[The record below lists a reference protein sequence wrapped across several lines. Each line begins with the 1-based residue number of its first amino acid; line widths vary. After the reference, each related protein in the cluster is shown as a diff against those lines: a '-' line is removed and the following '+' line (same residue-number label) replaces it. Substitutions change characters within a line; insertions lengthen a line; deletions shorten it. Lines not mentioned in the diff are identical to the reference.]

1 MDGLS
6 GPTLSCHSQI
16 RPGGVHIAAS
26 VAREESEDGE
36 FQAKAALFQRAKALV
51 FIMTDNASPT
61 READGALF
69 WVDPFKLTTDPGKEV
84 KNFAAE
90 VFEVVE
96 LFRKLKG
103 TLIHPCA
110 NKGHEFGATS
120 VNLPYADINK
130 LTANVILNEDNFPA
144 EALARAKV
152 LLDDNATKGKRVI
165 SISSEEEGDVEPPPP
180 KKIMKVTN
188 PGEGKAKTE
197 KGKAQTNKSERE
209 QWSSNASGLAARAM
223 AELETAIR
231 DGTVDSQALLKF
243 TATMNEAEKWWAR
256 IRTVNEKST
265 AGNTAKKR
273 AGVLLG
279 AWNPSPRPQPCP
291 LLHSCLLPYLS
302 SSGDTGTGEE
312 VLALGR
318 GWD

>member
-1 MDGLS
+1 MRGA
-6 GPTLSCHSQI
+6 I
-16 RPGGVHIAAS
+16 
-26 VAREESEDGE
+26 
-36 FQAKAALFQRAKALV
+36 QR
-51 FIMTDNASPT
+51 
-61 READGALF
+61 R
-69 WVDPFKLTTDPGKEV
+69 
-84 KNFAAE
+84 AAE
-90 VFEVVE
+90 KRGVPHYNIADAGVASDHDSDDNLGNSENIESAYEHLANWSDGKQEE
-96 LFRKLKG
+96 LM
-103 TLIHPCA
+103 IDS
-110 NKGHEFGATS
+110 GAS
-120 VNLPYADINK
+120 LHLYDINK
-130 LTANVILNEDNFPA
+130 LTAYVILNEDNFPK

-152 LLDDNATKGKRVI
+152 LLDDNAAQGKRAI
-165 SISSEEEGDVEPPPP
+165 SISSEEEGGVEPPPP

-197 KGKAQTNKSERE
+197 KDKAKTEKE
-209 QWSSNASGLAARAM
+209 QWSSNGSGLAARAM

-256 IRTVNEKST
+256 IRKVNEKST

-291 LLHSCLLPYLS
+291 LLHSCLLPYPS

-312 VLALGR
+312 VLALGH